1 MGVSKK
7 NLGLTLV
14 EILVSITIMSILLV
28 LIVGGINDDA
38 SRRVSSLTDLM
49 SSTFTMARAEA
60 IRYRKPVY
68 VIPAT
73 SGWGAGW
80 KVCSGDTYEDCIGDN
95 LIRSIPPQSAK
106 GVKTVSFPADKLY
119 IEFSSSGYAVT
130 TKIIKVCIIGGGLE
144 NEIKINSAGSLDV
157 IYDTSASCE

>member
-1 MGVSKK
+1 MGVDKK

-14 EILVSITIMSILLV
+14 EVLVSITIISILLV
-28 LIVGGINDDA
+28 LVVGGINKDA
-38 SRRVSSLTDLM
+38 SQRVSSLTDLM
-49 SSTFTMARAEA
+49 SSTLKMARAEA
-60 IRYRKPVY
+60 IRNRKPVY

-80 KVCSGDTYEDCIGDN
+80 KVCSKDTYEGCIGDY

-106 GVKTVSFPADKLY
+106 GVKTVSLPADKMH
-119 IEFSSSGYAVT
+119 IEFASSGYAVT

-144 NEIKINSAGSLDV
+144 NEIKISSVGNVDV
-157 IYDTSASCE
+157 VYNTSSSCE